1 MMVICCGGDTS
12 SCRAGHG
19 VNSWPLYYSLSA
31 CRVLCI
37 IALISF
43 PPFPVAAPFVPA
55 GRGVEFRYAY
65 YMCMCNATM
74 HVMSLLVKNKTT
86 HLTDPCCCFV
96 HGRGR
101 LVKRQS
107 GRLTRRVP
115 LGNASHL
122 DPHSRAIVLVL

>member
-19 VNSWPLYYSLSA
+19 VNSWPLYYS
-31 CRVLCI
+31 CRLVGCF
-37 IALISF
+37 ALLHLLAFPRFPLPLRSF
-43 PPFPVAAPFVPA
+43 PQEEGWNF
-55 GRGVEFRYAY
+55 
-65 YMCMCNATM
+65 ATRTTCACAM
-74 HVMSLLVKNKTT
+74 PLCMSLLVKNKTT